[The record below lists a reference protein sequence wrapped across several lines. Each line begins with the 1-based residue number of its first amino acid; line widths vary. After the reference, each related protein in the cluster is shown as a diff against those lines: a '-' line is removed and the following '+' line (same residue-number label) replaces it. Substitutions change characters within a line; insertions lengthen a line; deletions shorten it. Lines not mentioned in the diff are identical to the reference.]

1 MSDMNPIEI
10 PPAGKKAVAAIGGL
24 AATGAIVGSAIPGIG
39 TVIGA
44 GVGGIIGGIWVIANE
59 VLSED

>member
-10 PPAGKKAVAAIGGL
+10 PPAGKKAVAVIGGL
-24 AATGAIVGSAIPGIG
+24 AATGAVVGSAVPGIG

-44 GVGGIIGGIWVIANE
+44 GVGGILGGIWVIANK
-59 VLSED
+59 VLSDE